1 MKNLIEQIRFATER
15 HGFEVCSR
23 LADRMG
29 IPAYR
34 VRLFFVYSTFITLF
48 SPLILYMALAFILKL
63 KDYIYERKTS
73 VWDL

>member
-34 VRLFFVYSTFITLF
+34 VRLFFVYSTFIALF
-48 SPLILYMALAFILKL
+48 SPLILYMALAFLLKL
-63 KDYIYERKTS
+63 KDYIYERKSS